1 MPALKWLPEALDDL
15 ERLFA
20 FLREKNPAAAARAAH
35 TILEG
40 ADLLLTSPRLGRPMP
55 GTTQRRELFIP
66 FASGAYVLRY
76 MLEVDDTPVIIR
88 VWHSRELRE
97 P

>member
-1 MPALKWLPEALDDL
+1 MAGLKWLPEALDDL

-20 FLREKNPAAAARAAH
+20 FLRERNPSAAARATQ
-35 TILEG
+35 TILDG

-55 GTTQRRELFIP
+55 DHTQRRELFLP
-66 FASGAYVLRY
+66 FASSAYVLRY
-76 MLEVDDTPVIIR
+76 MLEDDDTPVILR
-88 VWHSRELRE
+88 VWHSREVRE

>member
-1 MPALKWLPEALDDL
+1 MAEVKWLPEVLDDL

-20 FLREKNPAAAARAAH
+20 FLREKSPSAAARAAQ

-40 ADLLLTSPRLGRPMP
+40 ADLPLTSPRLGRPMP
-55 GTTQRRELFIP
+55 DHTQRRELFIP

-76 MLEVDDTPVIIR
+76 MLEDDETPVIIR
-88 VWHSRELRE
+88 VWHSREVRD